1 MSQNEIIIRYL
12 KPFGRKL
19 TRLTCY
25 QKFGFMTINSRAP
38 EIKKLG
44 YPIQSRLVTN
54 KNGKRYSEYY
64 FA

>member
-1 MSQNEIIIRYL
+1 MNQNQIIINYL

-19 TRLTCY
+19 TRLKCY
-25 QKFGFMTINSRAP
+25 ELFGFMTLNSRAS

-54 KNGKRYSEYY
+54 KKGQRYSEY
-64 FA
+64 FFV